1 MVQRSSLYHDSRD
14 LWSVKTVTLRPDIQL
29 LNFRRQDT
37 SA

>member
-1 MVQRSSLYHDSRD
+1 MVQTTSLYHDSRD
-14 LWSVKTVTLRPDIQL
+14 LWSLKTVTLRPDIQL